1 MNEITTNEPF
11 QNDRKKINQPPL
23 LFEETQ
29 QKIESMESEL
39 GLPVITYWGSGRGNL
54 CDNDTVALFDLLRRR
69 EAMDEVALYIKSPG
83 GFVESSLKFVH
94 VLRQYV
100 KRIVV
105 LVPAQCASAA
115 TIVALGAD
123 KIIMGPIGYL
133 TPIDSSMR
141 HELSPINQINNSLVS
156 VSSDEISRIVRLW
169 LSNAKD
175 HHENPHSDL
184 FKYVHPLVI
193 GAIDRSMSL
202 SVKVCT
208 EVLTYHMTDLDR
220 VSEICRRLN
229 SDYPS
234 HSYPITSREARLI
247 GLPVE
252 DSNKVLTDL
261 MLELNTMY
269 SETAQRSLTDFDPQ
283 NYHDNEI
290 LNIIEAKGSKTYW
303 QNEKDQNYIV
313 NERRWQ
319 TLNDKSS
326 WRKVSIVDGLRT
338 IQDLHIR

>member
-1 MNEITTNEPF
+1 
-11 QNDRKKINQPPL
+11 
-23 LFEETQ
+23 
-29 QKIESMESEL
+29 ME
-39 GLPVITYWGSGRGNL
+39 
-54 CDNDTVALFDLLRRR
+54 
-69 EAMDEVALYIKSPG
+69 EVALYLKSPG

-94 VLRQYV
+94 VLRQHV
-100 KRIVV
+100 KRIVA

-115 TIVALGAD
+115 TIVALAAD
-123 KIIMGPIGYL
+123 KILMGPIGYL

-141 HELSPINQINNSLVS
+141 HELSPINQITNSLVS

-169 LSNAKD
+169 LANAKD

-184 FKYVHPLVI
+184 FKYIHPLVI

-202 SVKVCT
+202 SVKICT
-208 EVLTYHMTDLDR
+208 EVLTYHMTDLDK
-220 VSEICRRLN
+220 VNEISRRLN

-252 DSNKVLTDL
+252 DSDKTLTDL
-261 MLELNTMY
+261 MLELNAMY

-283 NYHDNEI
+283 NYHDNEV

-319 TLNDKSS
+319 TLNDRSS
-326 WRKVSIVDGLRT
+326 WRKVSLVNGERT